1 MTSTGDLTLV
11 DPPGSTRLWLPPLGL
26 SSCIRAVMLR
36 DTTSL
41 DMDHQAVIN
50 HFPVAFNCGLTWL
63 LKGQAEE
70 VLPGEGG
77 HGTGALVPLTSNFVF
92 NGPFNR
98 PLAGRYPQPVRL
110 LLLAI
115 MPDAFTLLT
124 GLQPGDYLNR
134 MVPAEELL
142 DAPWLQLGQ
151 DVFNAADDDER
162 VALIEDRLGAW
173 WQAVRPAAPPVSH
186 LMDDWLQG
194 LSARASTSSLG
205 RSARQIERR
214 IKQWTGQPLR
224 ELRGISRSERA
235 FFQTAMAQ
243 EAGEVNW
250 AEVADEAGYT
260 DQSHLCRQT
269 RRVTGFSPEE
279 LRRRIATDEGF
290 WLYRLWG
297 FSEAHRP
304 R

>member
-1 MTSTGDLTLV
+1 MV
-11 DPPGSTRLWLPPLGL
+11 DPPGSARLWLPPLGL
-26 SSCIRAVMLR
+26 SSCIRGLMLR
-36 DTTSL
+36 DTMSL
-41 DMDHQAVIN
+41 DLDHQALVN
-50 HFPVAFNCGLTWL
+50 HFPVTFNCGLTWVL
-63 LKGQAEE
+63 QGRAEE
-70 VLPGEGG
+70 LLPGEGG
-77 HGTGALVPLTSNFVF
+77 HGTGPSVPLASNFVF

-98 PLAGRYPQPVRL
+98 PLAGRYPQPSKL
-110 LLLAI
+110 LVLAI

-134 MVPAEELL
+134 MVPVQEVLG
-142 DAPWLQLGQ
+142 APWQQMGQ
-151 DVFNAADDDER
+151 AVFDAASDEER
-162 VALIEDRLGAW
+162 MAVIEARLGAW
-173 WQAVRPAAPPVSH
+173 WQAVRPAAPAVSH

-224 ELRGISRSERA
+224 ELRGVSRSERA
-235 FFQTAMAQ
+235 FFQAAMAH
-243 EAGEVNW
+243 EEGDVNW

-269 RRVTGFSPEE
+269 RRLTGFSPEE

-290 WLYRLWG
+290 WMYRLWG
-297 FSEAHRP
+297 FSEINRQK
-304 R
+304 